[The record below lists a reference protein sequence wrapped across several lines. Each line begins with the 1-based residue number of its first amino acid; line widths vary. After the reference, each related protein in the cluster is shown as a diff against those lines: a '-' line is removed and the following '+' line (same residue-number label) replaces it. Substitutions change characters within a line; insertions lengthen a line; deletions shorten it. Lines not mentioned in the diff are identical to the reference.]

1 MLKELS
7 LSRLK
12 TGQCMQ
18 TYTPPTEDF
27 LFLLYEVF
35 EIEKNNNPK
44 FAELT
49 RENVEPILAAAG
61 QLASEVLSP
70 INKTGDKE
78 GCSLVNG
85 SVKTPSGFKEAF
97 KTMCDGGW
105 PSMNCEPN
113 YGGQGIPL
121 TVSSCVGEMFASA
134 NISLFI
140 YQALTHGVYSTI
152 LAHGTEDQKDTY
164 LENLVKLHVRTLT

>member
-97 KTMCDGGW
+97 KTMCD
-105 PSMNCEPN
+105 
-113 YGGQGIPL
+113 
-121 TVSSCVGEMFASA
+121 
-134 NISLFI
+134 
-140 YQALTHGVYSTI
+140 
-152 LAHGTEDQKDTY
+152 
-164 LENLVKLHVRTLT
+164 